1 MAAMS
6 GLRRLARPAVGVP
19 VAAVVLSGL
28 GAGAFALRNDDSGNA
43 GAQQRAEQGQV
54 QVLDDAQV
62 AAAFV
67 GATADGDPVA
77 IVESTDGQV
86 AAAVAENDEY
96 SEWIAGERDGDAIRF
111 ANDDLVLQAWEE
123 KDGLRAT
130 LTVDGAEE
138 SLWLEPTNAAN
149 SGGSRGSAGEGSSS
163 SY

>member
-1 MAAMS
+1 MSQWRLWFCLVWGSALLRSAAT
-6 GLRRLARPAVGVP
+6 ADAE
-19 VAAVVLSGL
+19 
-28 GAGAFALRNDDSGNA
+28 
-43 GAQQRAEQGQV
+43 QRADQGQV

-67 GATADGDPVA
+67 GATANGDPVA
-77 IVESTDGQV
+77 IVESTDGQI
-86 AAAVAENDEY
+86 AAAVGENDEY

-130 LTVDGAEE
+130 LTVDGVEE
-138 SLWLEPTNAAN
+138 SLWLEPAATTE
-149 SGGSRGSAGEGSSS
+149 GESSPS